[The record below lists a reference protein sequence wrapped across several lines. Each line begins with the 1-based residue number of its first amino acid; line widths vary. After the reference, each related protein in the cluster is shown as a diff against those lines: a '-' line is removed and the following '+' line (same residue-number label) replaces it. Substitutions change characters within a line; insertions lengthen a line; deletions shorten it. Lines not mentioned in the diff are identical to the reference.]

1 MQSPTYLLSHR
12 IVRNNSTVDSSFPAP
27 QHLRLLP
34 VLGNSLIPWVLGSS
48 RDLFPSTEAKRKQVC
63 VCFHLIPWQPWLQS
77 GCLHL
82 ELYIWSKWYKDRRM
96 ARDDHRHRIWCLAA
110 ASATSLWRP
119 QHQPQVVT
127 RRSLGQS
134 RGWLLSC
141 PVYLGSCPFSTPGSL
156 AFLLTLWTTQ
166 YPFSNF
172 LFLSLQELV
181 PIYL

>member
-63 VCFHLIPWQPWLQS
+63 VFSSHS
-77 GCLHL
+77 
-82 ELYIWSKWYKDRRM
+82 
-96 ARDDHRHRIWCLAA
+96 LAA
-110 ASATSLWRP
+110 LAPVWMPPPGTLYLE
-119 QHQPQVVT
+119 QVVQ
-127 RRSLGQS
+127 RQEDGPRWSQAQDLVSGSSLGNEPLAATAPATGGNQTFPGAEPGLTS
-134 RGWLLSC
+134 QL